1 MKVKF
6 FLYFKY
12 PALKNEDTSAM
23 MEEEVNEFIEDK
35 DVIDIKSSITPEAR
49 AVSGGQ
55 YFHSE
60 TGGQYIMVTIM
71 YNDKATTKKESEKGE
86 SL

>member
-6 FLYFKY
+6 FLYRKHPRLGIGDFTATMQK
-12 PALKNEDTSAM
+12 
-23 MEEEVNEFIEDK
+23 EVNKFIEDK
-35 DVIDIKSSITPEAR
+35 DIIDIKSSITPEAH

-55 YFHSE
+55 YFK
-60 TGGQYIMVTIM
+60 TDDGAQYIMIMVM
-71 YNDKATTKKESEKGE
+71 YNDQSSTKKETEKGE